1 MDCGPRSVLPGD
13 QRSGHLRSRRCASSV
28 GQRRHF
34 RSGRRGD
41 GRETGSS
48 VPRSRLVMNA
58 SELQE
63 VRSTP
68 LFAVLNDAQL
78 GCLDGGQVI
87 EAPVGTVL
95 ATEGE
100 RTGLFHVILQGE
112 VRATRTYDR
121 QSILLGV
128 NKPGNYLGETMLLL
142 DIPWLAMCR
151 VSKPARLFRLNEESF
166 WRMLTSC
173 QTVTREIFRS
183 ASNRMRNF
191 EGYSQQREKLVSLG
205 TMAAGLAHELN
216 NPAAAARRAA
226 AHLQQTTDKVQ
237 CFLCNLSHALEAEH
251 WQHLL
256 AASQEASGRKA
267 PDIDHLARSDR
278 AETIANWLNAHGVA
292 AAWDLAP
299 TFVNAGL
306 DLPWLENLAARIP
319 PASHPDALGW
329 LEARLNLKAL
339 IKEVEQSTGRI
350 AELVKAVKSYSYMDQ
365 SPMQEVD
372 IHEGI
377 ESTLTMLGHK
387 LKNVTLVRAFDR
399 SVPRIIAYGSEL
411 NQVWTNLIDNAIDAV
426 KATGKICIGT
436 CLEDDQ
442 LVVEIVDDGPG
453 IPREVQS
460 KMFEPFFTTK
470 PVGIGTGLGLII
482 SNRIVGDRHG
492 G

>member
-1 MDCGPRSVLPGD
+1 MSP
-13 QRSGHLRSRRCASSV
+13 
-28 GQRRHF
+28 
-34 RSGRRGD
+34 
-41 GRETGSS
+41 T
-48 VPRSRLVMNA
+48 
-58 SELQE
+58 ELQQ

-68 LFAVLNDAQL
+68 LFAGLTDAHL
-78 GCLDGGQVI
+78 ACLEAGEVI

-95 ATEGE
+95 AAEGE
-100 RTGLFHVILQGE
+100 RTGFFHVILEGE

-142 DIPWLAMCR
+142 DIPWLAACR

-173 QTVTREIFRS
+173 QTITREIFRS
-183 ASNRMRNF
+183 AASRMRNL

-226 AHLQQTTDKVQ
+226 AHLQETTDKVQ
-237 CFLCNLSHALEAEH
+237 SFLCQLSKALDPEH
-251 WQHLL
+251 WQYLL
-256 AASQEASGRKA
+256 NAAQAASERKA
-267 PDIDHLARSDR
+267 PELDHLARSDR
-278 AETIANWLNAHGVA
+278 AEFVAHWLDAHGVA
-292 AAWDLAP
+292 GAWDIAP

-306 DLPWLENLAARIP
+306 DSAWLADLTDKLPP
-319 PASHPDALGW
+319 MSQVDALCW
-329 LEARLNLKAL
+329 LEARLNLKSL
-339 IKEVEQSTGRI
+339 VSQVDQSTARI

-387 LKNVTLVRAFDR
+387 LKQVTLVRAFDR
-399 SVPRIIAYGSEL
+399 SVPRIMAYGSEL

-426 KATGKICIGT
+426 KGTGKICIGT
-436 CLEDDQ
+436 SLEDDQ
-442 LVVEIVDDGPG
+442 LVVEIVDDGRG
-453 IPREVQS
+453 IPPEVQS
-460 KMFEPFFTTK
+460 RMFEPFFTTK
-470 PVGIGTGLGLII
+470 SVGTGTGLGLII

-492 G
+492 GEIEFESRPGETRFKVRLPVNRKQPSSP